1 MQYEIAPLS
10 KATQIFIM
18 VLFVLV
24 PVGLVSMT
32 VITVNDQQLTWK
44 FAWPVAVIM
53 FLIGLAC
60 LRRGVA
66 LEGETLQIKAAM
78 YTHQVNIREINL
90 EQAKVVDLQEQPAAR
105 PKWRTN
111 GYSLPGGF
119 NAGYYRGQQKQK
131 MFCLVTASKVL
142 RLPML
147 NGDEIL
153 LSLEQPQILLDRL
166 HHLTRS

>member
-1 MQYEIAPLS
+1 MQYETAALS
-10 KATQIFIM
+10 KATVIFII
-18 VLFVLV
+18 VLFVLL
-24 PVGLVSMT
+24 PIGLVTMT
-32 VITVNDQQLTWK
+32 VVTVNDQQLTWK
-44 FAWPVAVIM
+44 IAWPVAVIM

-66 LEGETLQIKAAM
+66 LEGDILQIKAAM
-78 YTHQVNIREINL
+78 YTHQVNVHDINL
-90 EQAKVVDLQEQPAAR
+90 EQTRLLDLQEKIQAK

-119 NAGYYRGQQKQK
+119 NAGYYRGYQKQK
-131 MFCLVTASKVL
+131 MFCLVTSPRVL
-142 RLPML
+142 KLPL
-147 NGDEIL
+147 RDGTEIL